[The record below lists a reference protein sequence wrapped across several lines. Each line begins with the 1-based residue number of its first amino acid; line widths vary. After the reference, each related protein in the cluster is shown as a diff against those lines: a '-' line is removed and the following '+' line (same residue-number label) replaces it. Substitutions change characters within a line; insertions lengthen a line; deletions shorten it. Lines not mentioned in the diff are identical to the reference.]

1 MKKKYGKSEAARM
14 PTSLSKWWGSFREMM
29 IPKRQSRR
37 QLFCDAGITLGI
49 LVVAAAV
56 CTLLTHMGD
65 SDSAVPMVFMLAV
78 LLVARLT
85 DGFLFSLVAT
95 VVSVIGVNY
104 AFTYPY
110 FAFNF
115 TITGYPLTFVT
126 MFAVSIVVGML
137 TDQVKRQERV
147 KSEAEK
153 EKMKANLLRSVSHD
167 LRTPLTSII
176 GSSSAVLENYDQF
189 SDEVKKDLIGHVR
202 DDAQWLVRLVENM
215 LSITR
220 FNEGAVQIDKVP
232 QAAEEIAAEAVGKFK
247 KRFNTLPVRV
257 SVPDELLM
265 VPMDAT
271 LIEQV
276 LINLM
281 ENAVLHAEGATEIE
295 LQIRREGDLAQ
306 FSVLDN
312 GAGIEPAVL
321 PKLFEEMFPH
331 AGEAARRRAAEH
343 GHRAFGLHEHR
354 AGARRHDESEKSSD
368 GRRMRF
374 VYAADGGGIT
384 MAVRGKVLI
393 VEDDRAICSF
403 MRRVLEANGYESI
416 IVGTGREALSMLTS
430 HCPDVVIL
438 DLGLPDMDG
447 MDVLTQPAHG
457 R

>member
-1 MKKKYGKSEAARM
+1 M
-14 PTSLSKWWGSFREMM
+14 
-29 IPKRQSRR
+29 
-37 QLFCDAGITLGI
+37 
-49 LVVAAAV
+49 
-56 CTLLTHMGD
+56 
-65 SDSAVPMVFMLAV
+65 
-78 LLVARLT
+78 
-85 DGFLFSLVAT
+85 
-95 VVSVIGVNY
+95 
-104 AFTYPY
+104 
-110 FAFNF
+110 
-115 TITGYPLTFVT
+115 
-126 MFAVSIVVGML
+126 
-137 TDQVKRQERV
+137 

-153 EKMKANLLRSVSHD
+153 EKMRANLLRSVSHD

-331 AGEAARRRAAEH
+331 AGELR
-343 GHRAFGLHEHR
+343 G
-354 AGARRHDESEKSSD
+354 D
-368 GRRMRF
+368 GRRSM
-374 VYAADGGGIT
+374 GIGLSVC
-384 MAVRGKVLI
+384 MSIVR
-393 VEDDRAICSF
+393 
-403 MRRVLEANGYESI
+403 
-416 IVGTGREALSMLTS
+416 
-430 HCPDVVIL
+430 
-438 DLGLPDMDG
+438 
-447 MDVLTQPAHG
+447 AHG
-457 R
+457 GTMKAKNRATGGACVSFVLPMGEE

>member
-1 MKKKYGKSEAARM
+1 
-14 PTSLSKWWGSFREMM
+14 
-29 IPKRQSRR
+29 
-37 QLFCDAGITLGI
+37 
-49 LVVAAAV
+49 
-56 CTLLTHMGD
+56 
-65 SDSAVPMVFMLAV
+65 
-78 LLVARLT
+78 
-85 DGFLFSLVAT
+85 
-95 VVSVIGVNY
+95 
-104 AFTYPY
+104 
-110 FAFNF
+110 
-115 TITGYPLTFVT
+115 
-126 MFAVSIVVGML
+126 
-137 TDQVKRQERV
+137 
-147 KSEAEK
+147 
-153 EKMKANLLRSVSHD
+153 MKANLLRSVSHD

-295 LQIRREGDLAQ
+295 LRIRREGDLAQ

-312 GAGIEPAVL
+312 GSGIEPAVL

-331 AGEAARRRAAEH
+331 AGELR
-343 GHRAFGLHEHR
+343 G
-354 AGARRHDESEKSSD
+354 D
-368 GRRMRF
+368 GRRSM
-374 VYAADGGGIT
+374 GIGLSVC
-384 MAVRGKVLI
+384 MSIVR
-393 VEDDRAICSF
+393 
-403 MRRVLEANGYESI
+403 
-416 IVGTGREALSMLTS
+416 
-430 HCPDVVIL
+430 
-438 DLGLPDMDG
+438 
-447 MDVLTQPAHG
+447 AHG
-457 R
+457 GTMKAKNRATGGACVSFVLPMGEE

>member
-1 MKKKYGKSEAARM
+1 M

-37 QLFCDAGITLGI
+37 QLICDAGITLGI
-49 LVVAAAV
+49 LAVAAAV

-271 LIEQV
+271 LIRQV
-276 LINLM
+276 IMNLL
-281 ENAVLHAEGATEIE
+281 ENAAIHGGNVTQIRVQLSREGSRACFSISDNGVGIPKEKLTNIFQGGLSDVSHSNFDMKKNMGIGLSVCYTIVKAHGGTMTAENQETGGACFRFYLPMEEGKTSEAEG
-295 LQIRREGDLAQ
+295 
-306 FSVLDN
+306 
-312 GAGIEPAVL
+312 
-321 PKLFEEMFPH
+321 
-331 AGEAARRRAAEH
+331 
-343 GHRAFGLHEHR
+343 
-354 AGARRHDESEKSSD
+354 
-368 GRRMRF
+368 
-374 VYAADGGGIT
+374 
-384 MAVRGKVLI
+384 
-393 VEDDRAICSF
+393 
-403 MRRVLEANGYESI
+403 
-416 IVGTGREALSMLTS
+416 
-430 HCPDVVIL
+430 
-438 DLGLPDMDG
+438 
-447 MDVLTQPAHG
+447 
-457 R
+457 

>member
-1 MKKKYGKSEAARM
+1 M

-49 LVVAAAV
+49 LAVAAAV

-276 LINLM
+276 IINLL
-281 ENAVLHAEGATEIE
+281 ENAYFHARSEQPVQCYLTGDDSQIQVHIRDHGNGIAPDRLKSIFDAAPSAPSSAADTKRGMGIGLSICKAIITAHNGEIHAINHADGAE
-295 LQIRREGDLAQ
+295 
-306 FSVLDN
+306 FFFN
-312 GAGIEPAVL
+312 L
-321 PKLFEEMFPH
+321 PK
-331 AGEAARRRAAEH
+331 EAISHESEH
-343 GHRAFGLHEHR
+343 SDSGHRR
-354 AGARRHDESEKSSD
+354 
-368 GRRMRF
+368 
-374 VYAADGGGIT
+374 
-384 MAVRGKVLI
+384 
-393 VEDDRAICSF
+393 
-403 MRRVLEANGYESI
+403 
-416 IVGTGREALSMLTS
+416 
-430 HCPDVVIL
+430 
-438 DLGLPDMDG
+438 
-447 MDVLTQPAHG
+447 
-457 R
+457 

>member
-1 MKKKYGKSEAARM
+1 M

-37 QLFCDAGITLGI
+37 QLFCDAGITRGI
-49 LVVAAAV
+49 LAVAAAV

-115 TITGYPLTFVT
+115 TITGYPLTFLT

-189 SDEVKKDLIGHVR
+189 SDEVKKDLIGHAR

-321 PKLFEEMFPH
+321 PRLFEEMFPH
-331 AGEAARRRAAEH
+331 AGELR
-343 GHRAFGLHEHR
+343 G
-354 AGARRHDESEKSSD
+354 DVCMS
-368 GRRMRF
+368 
-374 VYAADGGGIT
+374 I
-384 MAVRGKVLI
+384 VR
-393 VEDDRAICSF
+393 
-403 MRRVLEANGYESI
+403 
-416 IVGTGREALSMLTS
+416 
-430 HCPDVVIL
+430 
-438 DLGLPDMDG
+438 
-447 MDVLTQPAHG
+447 AHG
-457 R
+457 GTMKAKNRATGGACVSFVLPMGEE